1 MSEESIISFLDI
13 QKQIVFSR
21 FFLNIVLKSSTLNL
35 KEFYKINCVY
45 SRQDSKRLLSKIFYI
60 TRYHI
65 TITFFYIFV
74 YFLYLWNKTN
84 ECYCEHEL
92 QQKDYWKNLAWN
104 LK

>member
-74 YFLYLWNKTN
+74 YFLYL
-84 ECYCEHEL
+84 
-92 QQKDYWKNLAWN
+92 
-104 LK
+104 